1 MIINNHSVININKTH
16 KVEKTILTSNV
27 AIFNINDEEIKSLY
41 PELTKSAQSIINK
54 NQLEL
59 GLEEPNKEAIEKRN
73 KEIEIRLYELEDET
87 FF

>member
-1 MIINNHSVININKTH
+1 MDKF
-16 KVEKTILTSNV
+16 EY
-27 AIFNINDEEIKSLY
+27 NDIIKSLY